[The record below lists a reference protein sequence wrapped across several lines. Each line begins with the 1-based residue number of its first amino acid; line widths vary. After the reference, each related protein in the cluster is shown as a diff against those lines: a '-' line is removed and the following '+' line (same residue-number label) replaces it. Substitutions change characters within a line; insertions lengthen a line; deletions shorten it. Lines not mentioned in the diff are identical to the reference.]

1 MRRFGESPKRGQS
14 YRQRQGAYAV
24 LIRGEEVL
32 LTFQAAPLPEMQLP
46 GGGIDA
52 GESAV
57 QALHREVFEETGW
70 AIAAPRRIGT
80 YRRFTYMPDYNIWA
94 EKLCA
99 IFVARPVIAR
109 SAPLEPAHEA
119 VWCPISDAAAL
130 LSNSGDR
137 YFLEAAIKQAARN
150 R

>member
-1 MRRFGESPKRGQS
+1 MP
-14 YRQRQGAYAV
+14 
-24 LIRGEEVL
+24 
-32 LTFQAAPLPEMQLP
+32 P
-46 GGGIDA
+46 GGASDRLAEGVA
-52 GESAV
+52 

-109 SAPLEPAHEA
+109 GAPLEPAHEA